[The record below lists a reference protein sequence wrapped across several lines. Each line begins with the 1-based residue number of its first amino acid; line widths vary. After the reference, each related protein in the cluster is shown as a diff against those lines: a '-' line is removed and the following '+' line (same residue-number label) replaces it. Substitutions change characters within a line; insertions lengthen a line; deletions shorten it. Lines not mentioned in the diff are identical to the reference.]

1 MEMSANQSS
10 NLTVS
15 DLVQYIEYLKYQ
27 VRISRKIL
35 GIYTVIIIILGT
47 IFNIINFV
55 YFYRIK
61 KRNSQ
66 NVFLSALSLAELFN
80 IHINIMIPFIQY
92 RFFESWKKRKEW
104 VCILEG
110 YLIEVFLFLPNWIV
124 VILVAER
131 FLSIKWPLR
140 KNVICTP
147 HNARIILTCLL
158 ITILS
163 WSLFKLKT
171 AGVEN
176 DSIFTNR
183 YNYNESGL
191 CRKIEIP
198 NLVHFSII
206 LWAVV
211 PGFISFIL
219 NMSIIKKIKLKTN
232 KNKQHYPI
240 NQIRRAT
247 QATRVVLIISILFII
262 LTSPAGFMLIADK
275 LINFNANLEINI
287 QNPNNS
293 TYVNV
298 LIVLI
303 LKNYA
308 HMLYEMNM
316 IINFPIY
323 LYTIKNF
330 R

>member
-1 MEMSANQSS
+1 MNRSNRLGEEMF
-10 NLTVS
+10 T
-15 DLVQYIEYLKYQ
+15 YIQYLKYH
-27 VRISRKIL
+27 VVLSRKIL

-47 IFNIINFV
+47 IFNIINFA
-55 YFYRIK
+55 YFYRVK

-66 NVFLSALSLAELFN
+66 NVYLSALSLAELFN
-80 IHINIMIPFIQY
+80 IHINILIPFVQHRIFY
-92 RFFESWKKRKEW
+92 KLDKPKWL
-104 VCILEG
+104 CILEG

-124 VILVAER
+124 VVLVTER
-131 FLSIKWPLR
+131 FLSITWPLR
-140 KNVICTP
+140 KNVISTTK
-147 HNARIILTCLL
+147 NARSVLICLL
-158 ITILS
+158 ITVLS

-183 YNYNESGL
+183 YKYNESIL
-191 CRKIEIP
+191 CRKIELP

-211 PGFISFIL
+211 PGFLSFIINL
-219 NMSIIKKIKLKTN
+219 LIIKKIKLKTN
-232 KNKQHYPI
+232 TNKQHYPI
-240 NQIRRAT
+240 NRIRKVT
-247 QATRVVLIISILFII
+247 HATRLVLVISILFII
-262 LTSPAGFMLIADK
+262 LTSPAGFILIADK
-275 LINFNANLEINI
+275 LINFKANLMIDPINPYN
-287 QNPNNS
+287 Q
-293 TYVNV
+293 TFVNV

-323 LYTIKNF
+323 LITIKNF